1 MLTVELSSG
10 ELLVTTGVLVLSC
23 DQLVSQVFNVATS
36 SRLYVTEVEQTSL
49 VYVEMRD
56 ASS

>member
-36 SRLYVTEVEQTSL
+36 SRLYVAEVEQTSL